1 MLDRSEP
8 NLFDPTCSPLHSCE
22 EREHDSPA
30 PEPLTGGA
38 DISTGRRRARGRVRH
53 VARYAPTVVILLM
66 VMTHPI
72 GCAGHASPAATRMV
86 TQTMPPKPKAI
97 SVQPRTPAPAHRSLP
112 VVRRRRA
119 TARSASTPPPAPV
132 SWMSAPVAVP
142 VPPATRAP
150 VPSSPSGRVTPA
162 EMPGV
167 EFKFE
172 R

>member
-8 NLFDPTCSPLHSCE
+8 NLFDPTGSHLHSCE

-30 PEPLTGGA
+30 PEPLTGGT
-38 DISTGRRRARGRVRH
+38 DISTGRRRARCRVRH
-53 VARYAPTVVILLM
+53 VARYAPTAVILLV
-66 VMTHPI
+66 VMTHPV
-72 GCAGHASPAATRMV
+72 GCAGHASPAAPRMV
-86 TQTMPPKPKAI
+86 TQTLPPKPKAI

-112 VVRRRRA
+112 VGRPRRA

-132 SWMSAPVAVP
+132 AVP
-142 VPPATRAP
+142 VPPVTRAP
-150 VPSSPSGRVTPA
+150 VPSSPSGRVIPA